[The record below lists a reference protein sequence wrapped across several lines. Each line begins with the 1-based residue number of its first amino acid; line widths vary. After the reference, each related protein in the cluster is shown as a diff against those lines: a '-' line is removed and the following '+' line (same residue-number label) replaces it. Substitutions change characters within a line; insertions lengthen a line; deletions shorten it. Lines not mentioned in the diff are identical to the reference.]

1 MAVSSSPSTRD
12 EIISSF
18 EAVHRDGNA
27 FWGRFKTED
36 FFKPLGDGWSPAE
49 NVRHL
54 IKSERPVVKALS
66 MPKILLRFRFGKSR
80 RKSMTFD
87 ELRDRYQQRLAEGV
101 KAGKFTPGK
110 QTEEDLGAWRNRI
123 MSDRQ
128 SVHDAMLRRIG
139 DWSDE
144 ALDRYQLPH
153 PALGNLTIREILF
166 FTVHHRVHHMN
177 VVERKS
183 AVQPREVR
191 SSGSS
196 AE

>member
-1 MAVSSSPSTRD
+1 MGPATREEIVS
-12 EIISSF
+12 EF
-18 EAVHRDGNA
+18 EKVHRDGNA

-36 FFKPLGDGWSPAE
+36 FFEPLGDGWSPAE

-54 IKSERPVVKALS
+54 IKSTRPVVKALS
-66 MPKILLRFRFGKSR
+66 LPKILLRLRFGRPR
-80 RKSMTFD
+80 RTSVTFD

-101 KAGKFTPGK
+101 KAGKFTPSK
-110 QTEEDLGAWRNRI
+110 QSEDDLGAWRNRI

-128 SVHDAMLRRIG
+128 SVHEALLREIG

-144 ALDRYQLPH
+144 SLDRYQLPH
-153 PALGNLTIREILF
+153 PALGNLTVREILF
-166 FTVHHRVHHMN
+166 FTVHHQVHHMN
-177 VVERKS
+177 VVERKNGLQRR
-183 AVQPREVR
+183 AVR